1 MSKTLFYIGQKKIS
15 KRRISYSDQGGA
27 STGEFEALELRDKDP
42 SRYGGKGVFKAKG
55 NIRSIRFKMRWMKKT
70 GKDGGF

>member
-1 MSKTLFYIGQKKIS
+1 MSKTLFYLGQKKIS

-42 SRYGGKGVFKAKG
+42 SRYAVYPGFDAFHIKG
-55 NIRSIRFKMRWMKKT
+55 
-70 GKDGGF
+70 